1 MTLKSHFVGMTL
13 AGLLIAVLAP
23 AVSAQVTGSGTTNYI
38 PKWTGATNL
47 GNSQLFESMHMGFG
61 TATPNFAGYG
71 GDSRVLTINSPGGV
85 IGLGVVELTTDRPV
99 TNGMEIGDVA
109 SSIFNNNLGSRR
121 LTRVLTIAA
130 GNTAGNRGGHL
141 AFYTKA
147 DAVSGFPA
155 ERMRITDQGNV
166 GIGTSVPASKFTV
179 AGLIHS
185 TSGGFKFPDGTVQTT
200 AGGGGASQ
208 WAASG
213 SNIYNTNAGGV
224 AIGTTNPGTFK
235 LAVEGK
241 IGAREVQVTSTS
253 PFPDYVFEADY
264 PLLPL
269 DELESHVRTLKH
281 LPGLPT
287 AADVARE
294 GINVGQLQTQLVE
307 KIEELTLYVID
318 LQKANEALA
327 ARVASLEQ

>member
-1 MTLKSHFVGMTL
+1 MALNSRFVRAGL
-13 AGLLIAVLAP
+13 AGLMLVALTQA
-23 AVSAQVTGSGTTNYI
+23 ASAQVTGSGTVNYL
-38 PKWTGATNL
+38 PKWTGTTVL
-47 GNSQLFESMHMGFG
+47 GNSQFFENMHVGIA

-71 GDSRVLTINSPGGV
+71 GNSRVLTINSPGGTL
-85 IGLGVVELTTDRPV
+85 GLGVVELTTDRAV

-109 SSIFNNNLGSRR
+109 SSIYNNNIGSRR

-147 DAVSGFPA
+147 DAVYGFPA
-155 ERMRITDQGNV
+155 ERMRITDQGNIGV
-166 GIGTSVPASKFTV
+166 GTTTPASKFTV

-200 AGGGGASQ
+200 AGGGGSSY

-213 SNIYNTNAGGV
+213 SNIYNTNAGAV
-224 AIGTTNPGTFK
+224 AIGTTNPGSFK

-241 IGAREVQVTSTS
+241 IGAREVQVTATS

-287 AADVARE
+287 AAEVARD
-294 GINVGQLQTQLVE
+294 GINVGALQTQLVE

-318 LQKANEALA
+318 LQKANAALEA
-327 ARVASLEQ
+327 RIASLEQ